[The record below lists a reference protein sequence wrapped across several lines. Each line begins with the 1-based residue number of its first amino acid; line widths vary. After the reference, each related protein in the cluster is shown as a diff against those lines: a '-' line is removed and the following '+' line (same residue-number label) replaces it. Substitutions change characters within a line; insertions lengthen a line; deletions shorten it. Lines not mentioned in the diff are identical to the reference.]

1 MKDSFILVILKII
14 WPLKE
19 RKKILGIKVQSSNS
33 PFNPPNRPTDLRNAR

>member
-19 RKKILGIKVQSSNS
+19 KEKNIGHQGTVVEQS
-33 PFNPPNRPTDLRNAR
+33 F

>member
-19 RKKILGIKVQSSNS
+19 TGKNIGHQGTVVEQS
-33 PFNPPNRPTDLRNAR
+33 F